1 MPNNHKPVVLVLGVT
16 GQFGKLVAEELRQ
29 KSDIHLKVAT
39 RRDSQLEPLRQKYG
53 DAVLLDLDEPRTFP
67 NALQGVERLFLL
79 TGYTVAMLV
88 QSKTITDTAVKS
100 GLKQI
105 VHLGVFN
112 QPDTTDPH
120 FAWHQMIET
129 YVKASGIPWTNL
141 HPNVFMQNLTGALP
155 VVGGKVSL
163 YCEDK
168 KVGWV
173 ALEDVAQA
181 ASLVLREGPSKHAGN
196 DYWFSSESLNVH
208 DVARILSEATEH
220 EFIAL
225 AKSPEQFMED
235 MKKSNIE
242 FERWYAEGAA
252 EFFRQVVD
260 GRMSYIADV
269 RDDCQKLLGRKGM
282 TLEEWASR
290 HKDEILRL
298 ALGEA
303 LEGI

>member
-16 GQFGKLVAEELRQ
+16 GQFGKLVAEELWQ
-29 KSDIHLKVAT
+29 ASDIHLKVAT
-39 RRDSQLEPLRQKYG
+39 RQDSQLEPLRQKYG

-141 HPNVFMQNLTGALP
+141 HPNVFMQNLTGAFP

-163 YCEDK
+163 YCENK

-260 GRMSYIADV
+260 GRMSYIANV

-290 HKDEILRL
+290 HKDKLLRL
-298 ALGEA
+298 AKGEA